1 MDLAQLVTQQA
12 NLRVQCTV
20 LEELEELGEAD
31 LTEILHRLSVTVLEP
46 AELYQ
51 IIEQFGMDKQALLL
65 MRNTNYSDA
74 LAIQRHWDHLLRSII
89 DGEVSAKFVF
99 FWSVRNR
106 RELLQTTVVDL
117 GQELGVT
124 SSVFFPL
131 PFLTET
137 LVSFGIV
144 SFPANSDVSSWLLNT
159 LIPAGVSYE
168 AVIDTLYGLIHARE
182 EARWRITVSDLYC
195 RSIQAY
201 SDFIVFKNI
210 DPTVKARFMAN
221 ADHYVDVLNRVK
233 EEVKEEKAGDVATKR
248 DETVDRV
255 DKLLKTLETQKKREK
270 SVLYGQMLV
279 WIVR

>member
-1 MDLAQLVTQQA
+1 MELSQLITQQA

-20 LEELEELGEAD
+20 LEELEELGEVD
-31 LTEILHRLSVTVLEP
+31 LSEVLHRLAVTVLDP

-51 IIEQFGMDKQALLL
+51 IIEQFGLDKQALLL

-74 LAIQRHWDHLLRSII
+74 VAIQRHWDHLLRSII
-89 DGEVSAKFVF
+89 DGEVSAKLGF
-99 FWSVRNR
+99 FWNVKNR

-124 SSVFFPL
+124 SSLFFPL
-131 PFLTET
+131 PFLTEI

-144 SFPANSDVSSWLLNT
+144 SFPTTSDVSSWLLGT

-168 AVIDTLYGLIHARE
+168 SIIDTLCGLIHARE

-210 DPTVKARFMAN
+210 DPTVKTRFLASAN
-221 ADHYVDVLNRVK
+221 HFVDVLNRVK
-233 EEVKEEKAGDVATKR
+233 VEVKEEKAGDVATKR
-248 DETVDRV
+248 DETVGRIE
-255 DKLLKTLETQKKREK
+255 KLVKALEAQKKREK

-279 WIVR
+279 YVVC